1 MAQGSSNPT
10 ADIRKIGGTVVDVNT
25 GSASAGTQ
33 RVVLSTDQTPIPV
46 NSTQATFTLSGVS
59 ISGTTGNFTCS
70 YSSYVLTKGATIT
83 ISGTMGGT
91 GSIAEYPTHSI
102 FKISATNGSTTFTL
116 TLLDGTAITT
126 TTGTP
131 INITYTVNI
140 AQNISNIAQ
149 LAGQTISMGTGTRD
163 VGTQRVTIATDDVVP
178 ISDNSG
184 SLTVDAPVGTPV
196 YVRLSDGTSAIATLP
211 VSLASVP
218 SHPVTNAG
226 TFVVQVDGAALTAL
240 QLIDDSISTVGS
252 AVVAKGVQITGTD
265 GTNARVIATNSTGH
279 VKIED
284 GGNTIT
290 VDNGGTFAVQAAQS
304 GSWSVTATQAT
315 PANLQVTATPAAGT
329 IATRWYSQITDGT
342 NTMPT
347 GDAAG
352 RGIYH
357 RVTDGTNTA
366 AVKAASTAAVAA
378 DPALV
383 VSLSPNSSIPSGSN
397 AIGKLASNDG
407 VDIGDVTIN
416 NATLAVTQ
424 SGSWTIATTTTQA
437 TTSLSGVS
445 ITGTGGEF
453 ATSASILSIGQTIT
467 ISGTL
472 GGTGSITGYSSPKTY
487 KISTTNGSTTFT
499 LVNLDGSAIVTTA
512 GTPTGLTYTT
522 NTANEITNISRM
534 AGQNISMGTGVRDAG
549 TQRVTIATNDVV
561 PISDNSGSLTVDA
574 PVSTPVFVRLSD
586 GTSAIATLPVSLA
599 SVPSHPVTNTG
610 TFVVQVDGSA
620 LTSLQLL
627 DDVVATTGSAALT
640 KGYHIAGTDG
650 TNARIISTNTSGHIN
665 IADGNNSIT
674 VDAPVSTPVFVR
686 LSDGTNAIATL
697 PVSLAALPGTV
708 QTDIAAIKTAVEV
721 IDNAIAGTEMQVDI
735 VASLPAGTNNI
746 GKVELAPTATGSLT
760 NATTTAY
767 AASLIVK
774 NAAGTLHMLSGHNSK
789 TTAQF
794 IQVHNSTTLPTDTS
808 IPVIMFLVPPSSNFS
823 FDFGVYGRAFST
835 GITVCNS
842 STGPT
847 KTIGSADCWFDVQY
861 K

>member
-46 NSTQATFTLSGVS
+46 NATQATFTLSGVS
-59 ISGTTGNFTCS
+59 ISGTTGNFTCN
-70 YSSYVLTKGATIT
+70 YSSYVLTKGATVT

-91 GSIAEYPTHSI
+91 GSISEYPTHSI
-102 FKISATNGSTTFTL
+102 FKITATNGSTTFTL

-131 INITYTVNI
+131 INVTYTVNI

-163 VGTQRVTIATDDVVP
+163 SGTQRVTIATDDVVP

-196 YVRLSDGTSAIATLP
+196 FVRLSDGTSAIATLP

-218 SHPVTNAG
+218 SHDVTNAG
-226 TFVVQVDGAALTAL
+226 TFVVQVNGDALTSL
-240 QLIDDSISTVGS
+240 QLIDDSVSTVGS
-252 AVVAKGVQITGTD
+252 AVVAKGIQITGTD
-265 GTNARVIATNSTGH
+265 GTNARVIATNTTGH

-284 GGNTIT
+284 GGNSIT

-304 GSWSVTATQAT
+304 GTWSVTATQAT
-315 PANLQVTATPAAGT
+315 PANLQVTATPALGS

-352 RGIYH
+352 RGIYN

-366 AVKAASTAAVAA
+366 TVKAASTAAVAA
-378 DPALV
+378 DTALV
-383 VSLSPNSSIPSGSN
+383 VSLSPNSSIPTGSN

-424 SGSWTIATTTTQA
+424 SGSWTIATTATQA
-437 TTSLSGVS
+437 TNSLSGVS

-453 ATSASILSIGQTIT
+453 ATSASILSVGQTIT

-472 GGTGSITGYSSPKTY
+472 GGTGSITGYSNPKTY
-487 KISTTNGSTTFT
+487 KISVTNGSTTFT

-522 NTANEITNISRM
+522 NSANEITNISRL

-561 PISDNSGSLTVDA
+561 PISDNGSSISIDDNSGSLTVDA
-574 PVSTPVFVRLSD
+574 PVGTPVFVRLSD
-586 GTSAIATLPVSLA
+586 GTNAITALPITDNSNSL
-599 SVPSHPVTNTG
+599 
-610 TFVVQVDGSA
+610 
-620 LTSLQLL
+620 
-627 DDVVATTGSAALT
+627 
-640 KGYHIAGTDG
+640 
-650 TNARIISTNTSGHIN
+650 
-665 IADGNNSIT
+665 T
-674 VDAPVSTPVFVR
+674 VDAPVGTPVFVR

-708 QTDIAAIKTAVEV
+708 QTDITAIKTAVEV
-721 IDNAIAGTEMQVDI
+721 IDNAISGSEMQVDV

-746 GKVELAPTATGSLT
+746 GKVELAPTATGPLS

-767 AASLIVK
+767 AASLIVR
-774 NAAGTLHMLSGHNSK
+774 NAPATLYMLSGHNSK
-789 TTAQF
+789 TTAQY
-794 IQVHNSTTLPTDTS
+794 IQVHNSATLPTDTS
-808 IPVIMFLVPPSSNFS
+808 VPVIMFLVPPTSNFS

>member
-304 GSWSVTATQAT
+304 GTWSVTATQAT

-383 VSLSPNSSIPSGSN
+383 VSLSPNSSIPTGSN

-424 SGSWTIATTTTQA
+424 SGSWTIATTATQA
-437 TTSLSGVS
+437 TSSLSSVS
-445 ITGTGGEF
+445 ITGTSGEF

-487 KISTTNGSTTFT
+487 KISATNGSTTFT

-586 GTSAIATLPVSLA
+586 GTNAITALPITDNSSSLTVDA
-599 SVPSHPVTNTG
+599 PVG
-610 TFVVQVDGSA
+610 TPVHVRLS
-620 LTSLQLL
+620 
-627 DDVVATTGSAALT
+627 
-640 KGYHIAGTDG
+640 DG
-650 TNARIISTNTSGHIN
+650 TNSITALPIT
-665 IADGNNSIT
+665 DNSSSLT

-686 LSDGTNAIATL
+686 LSDGTSAIATL

-746 GKVELAPTATGSLT
+746 GKVELAPTTTGPLS

-767 AASLIVK
+767 ATNLVIK
-774 NAAGTLHMLSGHNSK
+774 NGAGTLYLLSGYNNKASG
-789 TTAQF
+789 QF
-794 IQVHNSTTLPTDTS
+794 IQIHNTTSLPADAQV
-808 IPVIMFLVPPSSNFS
+808 PVVTFYVAPASNFS
-823 FDFGVYGRAFST
+823 FDFGVYGRTFST

-847 KTIGSADCWFDVQY
+847 KTIGSADCWFDAQY

>member
-46 NSTQATFTLSGVS
+46 NATQATFILSGVS

-70 YSSYVLTKGATIT
+70 YSSYVLTKGATVT

-91 GSIAEYPTHSI
+91 GTITEYPTHSI

-149 LAGQTISMGTGTRD
+149 LAGQTISMGTGVRD
-163 VGTQRVTIATDDVVP
+163 AGTQRVTIATDDIVP

-196 YVRLSDGTSAIATLP
+196 HVRLSDGTNAIATLP

-226 TFVVQVDGAALTAL
+226 TFAVQVDGSALTAL

-265 GTNARVIATNSTGH
+265 GTNARVIATNTTGH
-279 VKIED
+279 IKIED

-304 GSWSVTATQAT
+304 GTWSVTATQAT
-315 PANLQVTATPAAGT
+315 PANLQVTATPALGS

-357 RVTDGTNTA
+357 RITDGTNTA
-366 AVKAASTAAVAA
+366 TVKAASTAAVAA

-397 AIGKLASNDG
+397 TIGKLASNDG

-424 SGSWTIATTTTQA
+424 SGSWSIATTATQG
-437 TTSLSGVS
+437 TNFLSGVS
-445 ITGTGGEF
+445 ITGTGGQF

-472 GGTGSITGYSSPKTY
+472 GGTGSITGYSTPKIY
-487 KISTTNGSTTFT
+487 RISVTNGSTTFT

-522 NTANEITNISRM
+522 STSNEITNISRL

-561 PISDNSGSLTVDA
+561 PISDNGGSISIDDNSGSLTVDA
-574 PVSTPVFVRLSD
+574 PV
-586 GTSAIATLPVSLA
+586 G
-599 SVPSHPVTNTG
+599 
-610 TFVVQVDGSA
+610 
-620 LTSLQLL
+620 
-627 DDVVATTGSAALT
+627 
-640 KGYHIAGTDG
+640 
-650 TNARIISTNTSGHIN
+650 
-665 IADGNNSIT
+665 
-674 VDAPVSTPVFVR
+674 TPVFVR

-697 PVSLAALPGTV
+697 PVSLASLPGTT
-708 QTDIAAIKTAVEV
+708 QTDITAIKTAVETL
-721 IDNAIAGTEMQVDI
+721 DNAISGSEMQVDV
-735 VASLPAGTNNI
+735 VASLPTGTNNI
-746 GKVELAPTATGSLT
+746 GKVELAPTATGPLT

-767 AASLIVK
+767 ATNLVIK
-774 NAAGTLHMLSGHNSK
+774 NGAGTLYMLSGHNSK

-794 IQVHNSTTLPTDTS
+794 IQIHNKTSLPADTTVPA
-808 IPVIMFLVPPSSNFS
+808 VMFLVPPSSNFS
-823 FDFGVYGRAFST
+823 FDFGAYGRTFST

-847 KTIGSADCWFDVQY
+847 KTIGSADCWFDAQY

>member
-46 NSTQATFTLSGVS
+46 NATQATFTLSGVN
-59 ISGTTGNFTCS
+59 ISGTTGNFTCT
-70 YSSYVLTKGATIT
+70 YSSYILTKGATVT

-91 GSIAEYPTHSI
+91 GSISEYPTHSI

-149 LAGQTISMGTGTRD
+149 LAGQTISMGSGTRD
-163 VGTQRVTIATDDVVP
+163 SGTQRVTIATDDVVP

-196 YVRLSDGTSAIATLP
+196 FVRLSDGTNAIATLP

-218 SHPVTNAG
+218 SHDVTNAG
-226 TFVVQVDGAALTAL
+226 TFVVQVNGDALTSL

-252 AVVAKGVQITGTD
+252 AVVAKGIQITGTD
-265 GTNARVIATNSTGH
+265 GTSARVIATNTTGH

-304 GSWSVTATQAT
+304 GTWSVTATQAT
-315 PANLQVTATPAAGT
+315 PANLQVTATPALGS

-366 AVKAASTAAVAA
+366 TVKAASTAAVAA

-397 AIGKLASNDG
+397 TIGKLASNDG

-424 SGSWTIATTTTQA
+424 SGSWTIATTATQA
-437 TTSLSGVS
+437 SNTLSGVS
-445 ITGTGGEF
+445 ITGTGGQF
-453 ATSASILSIGQTIT
+453 ACSATILSVGQTIA

-472 GGTGSITGYSSPKTY
+472 GGTGSITGYSNPKTY
-487 KISTTNGSTTFT
+487 KISATNGSTTFT
-499 LVNLDGSAIVTTA
+499 LVNLDNSAITTTA

-522 NTANEITNISRM
+522 STANEITNISRL
-534 AGQNISMGTGVRDAG
+534 AGQNISMGTGTRDSG
-549 TQRVTIATNDVV
+549 TQRVTIATDDVV

-574 PVSTPVFVRLSD
+574 PVGTPVFVRLSD
-586 GTSAIATLPVSLA
+586 GSS
-599 SVPSHPVTNTG
+599 
-610 TFVVQVDGSA
+610 
-620 LTSLQLL
+620 
-627 DDVVATTGSAALT
+627 
-640 KGYHIAGTDG
+640 
-650 TNARIISTNTSGHIN
+650 
-665 IADGNNSIT
+665 
-674 VDAPVSTPVFVR
+674 
-686 LSDGTNAIATL
+686 AIATL

-708 QTDIAAIKTAVEV
+708 QTDITAIKTAVEV
-721 IDNAIAGTEMQVDI
+721 IDNAIAGSEMQVDI

-746 GKVELAPTATGSLT
+746 GKAELAPTATGPLS

-767 AASLIVK
+767 ATNLVIK
-774 NAAGTLHMLSGHNSK
+774 NGAGTLYVLSGYNSK
-789 TTAQF
+789 TSGQF
-794 IQVHNSTTLPTDTS
+794 IQIHNTTSLPADAQ
-808 IPVIMFLVPPSSNFS
+808 IPVVTFYVAPTSNFS

-847 KTIGSADCWFDVQY
+847 KTIGSADCWFDAQY